1 MKNNKE
7 VINLYIEDRQDTIE
21 WIQDEVEIETLDEVV
36 TYILNDIKQKYQ
48 TDLLTLRDQENQ
60 YYEIEQIVEFKRPH
74 TYITIPQ
81 RHNVKTLAKNEVRQN
96 RNIYTIKNDSI
107 LLEKYK
113 DTCKV
118 ETVDYKLIDIKKA
131 NQKYVDTL
139 IGIFDDLVIQPKK
152 RNSLKNEVPQPIQFQ
167 NEIESPKFGQSS
179 KESVSP
185 SWIQRKSL
193 SDSNKKNDLKQCTID
208 EVAKHNTINS
218 AWIVINSKVY
228 DVTKYLNKH
237 PGGQEEIMKGV
248 GSDGTALF
256 MQNHPW
262 VNAHYLLEQF
272 QVGFLIEHK

>member
-1 MKNNKE
+1 MNNKE
-7 VINLYIEDRQDTIE
+7 VINLYIEDRQDTLE
-21 WIQDEVEIETLDEVV
+21 WMEGEVDIETLDEVV
-36 TYILNDIKQKYQ
+36 TFIINDIKQKFQ
-48 TDLLTLRDQENQ
+48 TDLLSLRDQENQ
-60 YYEIEQIVEFKRPH
+60 YYEIEQIVEFRRPH

-81 RHNVKTLAKNEVRQN
+81 RQDNEVRLN
-96 RNIYTIKNDSI
+96 RNIYKIKNDSI

-113 DTCKV
+113 GARKV
-118 ETVDYKLIDIKKA
+118 ESVDYQLTAIKKA

-152 RNSLKNEVPQPIQFQ
+152 RNSLKIEEVKPIQFK
-167 NEIESPKFGQSS
+167 NEPESPKFGQSP

-193 SDSNKKNDLKQCTID
+193 SDSNKKNDLKQFTID
-208 EVAKHNTINS
+208 EVAKHNTIYS

-237 PGGQEEIMKGV
+237 PGGQEELMKGV
-248 GSDGTALF
+248 GTDGTALF

-272 QVGFLIEHK
+272 QVGFLINHK

>member
-1 MKNNKE
+1 MNNKE
-7 VINLYIEDRQDTIE
+7 VINLYIEDRQDTLE
-21 WIQDEVEIETLDEVV
+21 WMEGEVDIETLDEVV
-36 TYILNDIKQKYQ
+36 TFIINDIKQKFQ
-48 TDLLTLRDQENQ
+48 TDLLSLRDQENQ
-60 YYEIEQIVEFKRPH
+60 YYEIEQIVEFRRPH

-81 RHNVKTLAKNEVRQN
+81 RQDVKTLAKNEVRLN
-96 RNIYTIKNDSI
+96 RNIYKIKNDSI

-113 DTCKV
+113 GARKV
-118 ETVDYKLIDIKKA
+118 ESVDYQLTAIKKA

-152 RNSLKNEVPQPIQFQ
+152 RNSLKIEEVKPIQFK
-167 NEIESPKFGQSS
+167 NEPESPKFGQSP

-193 SDSNKKNDLKQCTID
+193 SDSNKKNDLKQFTID
-208 EVAKHNTINS
+208 EVAKHNTIYS

-237 PGGQEEIMKGV
+237 PGGQEELMKGV
-248 GSDGTALF
+248 GTDGTALF

-272 QVGFLIEHK
+272 QVGFLINHK

>member
-1 MKNNKE
+1 MNNKE
-7 VINLYIEDRQDTIE
+7 VINLYIEDRQDTLE
-21 WIQDEVEIETLDEVV
+21 WMGDEVEIETLDEVV
-36 TYILNDIKQKYQ
+36 TFILNDIKQKYQ
-48 TDLLTLRDQENQ
+48 TDLLTLRDHENQ
-60 YYEIEQIVEFKRPH
+60 YYEIDQIVEFKRPH

-81 RHNVKTLAKNEVRQN
+81 RQDVKTLAKNEVRLN
-96 RNIYTIKNDSI
+96 RNIYTIKNGSI

-113 DTCKV
+113 GARKV
-118 ETVDYKLIDIKKA
+118 ECVDYQLSAIKKA

-152 RNSLKNEVPQPIQFQ
+152 RNSIKNEAVKPIQFQ
-167 NEIESPKFGQSS
+167 KEPESPKFGQSP
-179 KESVSP
+179 KESLSP
-185 SWIQRKSL
+185 SWIQRKQL
-193 SDSNKKNDLKQCTID
+193 SDSSKKNDLKQLTID

-237 PGGQEEIMKGV
+237 PGGQEELMKGV
-248 GSDGTALF
+248 GTDGTALF

-272 QVGFLIEHK
+272 QVGFLINHK